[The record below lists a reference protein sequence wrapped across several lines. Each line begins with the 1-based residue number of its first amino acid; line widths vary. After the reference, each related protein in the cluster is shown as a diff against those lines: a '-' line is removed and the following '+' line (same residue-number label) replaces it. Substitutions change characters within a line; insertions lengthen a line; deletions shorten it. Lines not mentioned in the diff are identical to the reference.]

1 MASQH
6 LTQGLLWLVT
16 TTALYFLMNGAQIF
30 ETALIVPSWTASPPE
45 SLGIF
50 QGNHRLD
57 FKEFWIVFH
66 SLHEVTFILALVF
79 CWNIQGVRNWLL
91 VLLSAHIGV
100 RIWTIVYFA
109 PTIFAFQQV
118 PYVPG
123 IDPDLVAKAT
133 RWRNL
138 NCLRVAIF
146 MAINL
151 ALLPVIFRVARMLAA
166 VARPGTVY

>member
-1 MASQH
+1 MASH
-6 LTQGLLWLVT
+6 DLTQGLLWLVT

-30 ETALIVPSWTASPPE
+30 ETALIVPSWTASPPA

-50 QGNHRLD
+50 QGKHRLD
-57 FKEFWIVFH
+57 FKMFWIVLH

-91 VLLSAHIGV
+91 VLLTAHIAL

-109 PTIFAFQQV
+109 PTIIAFQQV
-118 PYVPG
+118 PYAPR

-138 NCLRVAIF
+138 NYLRVAIF
-146 MAINL
+146 MAINV
-151 ALLPVIFRVARMLAA
+151 ALMPVIFRVARMLAD
-166 VARPGTVY
+166 VARRGTVS